1 MNDISFSEAQQG
13 SGDVIGTF
21 LIKVR
26 YQRNA
31 TWQGEIH
38 WIEKDMKQNFRSAM
52 EMIKLADEALSYG
65 VKEKKPVRWES

>member
-1 MNDISFSEAQQG
+1 VNDISLSEIQQ
-13 SGDVIGTF
+13 DREDAVGTF

-26 YQRNA
+26 FQHNA